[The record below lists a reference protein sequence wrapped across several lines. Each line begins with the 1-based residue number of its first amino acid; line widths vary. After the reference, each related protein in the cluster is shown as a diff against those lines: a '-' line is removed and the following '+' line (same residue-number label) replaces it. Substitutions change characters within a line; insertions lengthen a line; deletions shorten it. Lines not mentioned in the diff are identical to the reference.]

1 MNPSLMGYETAVL
14 ERLDPARRRA
24 AADEL
29 LALEA
34 TVQGAPALRA
44 ALTDTA
50 VTAVARRGVM
60 EDVLRGK
67 VSAEAARIAAFAAFA
82 ASAPDVPIALT
93 DAALR
98 AAAAADADGE
108 LDEPALSVTGSRA
121 RVGGYAACVF
131 EELPTEALDGVE
143 DDLFRWA
150 LTVSASPEL
159 RRAITNRDLPAP
171 ARAEIVVGL
180 LAGRASEV
188 TVRLARYA
196 VVGGRPRDLLG
207 TLDWLVDR
215 VAEERGWRVA
225 RVRAARA
232 IDEEAGDRLS
242 ATLRGLVGRPVELQ
256 VEPRPELLGGVVVE
270 VGDLRVDATVRGRL
284 DALAEALRAGR
295 SDGAGATTAT
305 QGAS

>member
-1 MNPSLMGYETAVL
+1 
-14 ERLDPARRRA
+14 
-24 AADEL
+24 
-29 LALEA
+29 
-34 TVQGAPALRA
+34 
-44 ALTDTA
+44 
-50 VTAVARRGVM
+50 
-60 EDVLRGK
+60 
-67 VSAEAARIAAFAAFA
+67 
-82 ASAPDVPIALT
+82 
-93 DAALR
+93 
-98 AAAAADADGE
+98 
-108 LDEPALSVTGSRA
+108 
-121 RVGGYAACVF
+121 
-131 EELPTEALDGVE
+131 VE